1 MSHPPRFLNGFAA
14 GVFLIAALPIPGMSK
29 AKDWDQ
35 FRGPTQ
41 DGKADARDLPVAPDE
56 SKGVRWKT
64 AIHGKG
70 WSSPIISGDRVW
82 LTTATEDGTELSVV
96 VLDRRTGKILRD
108 EVLFRVQNPQFCH
121 KFNSYAS
128 PTPVVAGG
136 KVYVSFG
143 SPGTACLDEQTGARL
158 WERTDFVCNHFRGSG
173 SSPVVW
179 GDLLLMHFDG
189 SDYQYAVALDRHSG
203 KTVWKADRT
212 VDFKDTNADG
222 KITGDGDFRKAFATP
237 LVVEHDGV
245 PVFVSS
251 GAKAH
256 YGYDVR
262 TGKELWRFEE
272 RAHHSASTRPLAVQ
286 GRVFLQTG
294 FKGHLLALRLGGSGV
309 LEESQADWRLKKGVP
324 SKPSL
329 LWVDGFLFLV
339 DDSGIASCVD
349 TKTGETVWTER
360 VGGNFSASPLY
371 ADGKIYAC
379 NEEGKVTVFSP
390 ERTYRVLGEGKFE
403 SGFMASPAAVDHSLF
418 LRSKTHMYCV
428 EKD

>member
-1 MSHPPRFLNGFAA
+1 MRFPQTLARRIVICALTTVSVFSAKA
-14 GVFLIAALPIPGMSK
+14 G
-29 AKDWDQ
+29 KDWDQ

-41 DGKADARDLPVAPDE
+41 DGRADAVDLPLAPDE
-56 SKGVRWKT
+56 SRGVRWKT

-70 WSSPIISGDRVW
+70 WSSPIVIGDRVW

-96 VLDRRTGKILRD
+96 VLDRKNGGILRND
-108 EVLFRVQNPQFCH
+108 VLFRVQNPQFCH

-128 PTPVVAGG
+128 PTPAVSGG

-143 SPGTACLDEQTGARL
+143 SPGTACLDEKTGSRL
-158 WERTDFVCNHFRGSG
+158 WERTDLECNHFRGSG

-189 SDYQYAVALDRHSG
+189 SDHQYVVALDRHTG
-203 KTVWKADRT
+203 KTVWKTERS
-212 VDFKDTNADG
+212 VDFKDTNAEG

-237 LVVEHDGV
+237 LVVDFSGM
-245 PVFVSS
+245 PVLVSS

-272 RAHHSASTRPLAVQ
+272 RAHHSASTRPLAWD

-309 LEESQADWRLKKGVP
+309 VEESQADWRFKKGVP
-324 SKPSL
+324 SKPSML
-329 LWVDGFLFLV
+329 LIDGLLFLV
-339 DDSGIASCVD
+339 DDSGIATCLD
-349 TKTGETVWTER
+349 GRTGEPVWTER

-379 NEEGKVTVFSP
+379 NEEGKVTVFAP
-390 ERTYRVLGEGKFE
+390 ERQYRVLGEGKFE
-403 SGFMASPAAVDHSLF
+403 SGFMASPAAVGRSLF
-418 LRSKTHMYCV
+418 LRTKTHMYCL
-428 EKD
+428 EKE